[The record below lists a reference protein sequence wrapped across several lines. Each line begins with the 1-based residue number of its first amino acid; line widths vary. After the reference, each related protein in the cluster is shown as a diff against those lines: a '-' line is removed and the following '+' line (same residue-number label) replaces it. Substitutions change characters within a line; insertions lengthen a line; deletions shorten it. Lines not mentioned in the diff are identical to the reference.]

1 MVGTFDDAMRDQVLE
16 TIVAIPSVKPGD
28 CEVYVNDGVVT
39 LSGRVNSYET
49 LCDIERRVSKLS
61 GIHGLRT
68 YVHSDF
74 GKLSEQPR
82 AFSDRRSA
90 ARDRRS

>member
-1 MVGTFDDAMRDQVLE
+1 MVGTFDDEMRNQVLQAL
-16 TIVAIPSVKPGD
+16 VAIPSVKAGD

-49 LCDIERRVSKLS
+49 LCDIESRVSKLS

-74 GKLSEQPR
+74 GKLAEQPR
-82 AFSDRRSA
+82 AVSERRSA
-90 ARDRRS
+90 VRDRRS